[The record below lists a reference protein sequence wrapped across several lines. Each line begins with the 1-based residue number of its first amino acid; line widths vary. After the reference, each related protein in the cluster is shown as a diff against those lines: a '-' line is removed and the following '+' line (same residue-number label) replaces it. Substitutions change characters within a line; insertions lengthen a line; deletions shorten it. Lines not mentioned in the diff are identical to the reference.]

1 MLFRRFIGAWFSFL
15 SIRSIRGSSRTGS
28 GGSISGSSGSRR
40 IRGAIYD
47 GSDTRH
53 HKVAEVSQIAK
64 SAKIRGKLLK
74 RQRSCLSK
82 PRGDLLLLF
91 AYTQFGIGIDRIS
104 NTVDLCL
111 SIIIIN

>member
-28 GGSISGSSGSRR
+28 SSSISSSSG
-40 IRGAIYD
+40 IRGTIND

-53 HKVAEVSQIAK
+53 HKVAEVSQITE

-91 AYTQFGIGIDRIS
+91 TYTQFGIGIDRIS
-104 NTVDLCL
+104 NTVDLC
-111 SIIIIN
+111 IIIN